1 MTAGGMYSS
10 MSSIISTISRR
21 SCTFASQ
28 PLFKNTCCLKSHR
41 LPQVSATYPISQ
53 HVASTFRSFSVF
65 QDFKPKAPESLTVE
79 IAEGILD
86 LTQFYCRYGISGQQ
100 LRHLA
105 SVPNL
110 TTIERWQQ
118 MMEVYVTTQ
127 IHVIAGLG
135 YESNPEGLNEY
146 ALHLAQVI
154 DTTDDTMKELFGEI
168 RRDTWR
174 GVVGIVFQID
184 PKDIPS
190 LPIEEARELMHKVS
204 NKMVDPD
211 ILLSIQNQTANIH
224 HDDEQ
229 TMLQMKHMVLQKVL
243 VNDVYLGG
251 SPSLVEQIGFG
262 SGAIGYAKVQCA
274 LSDHEGDPIMA
285 NYASTS
291 MVKILSA
298 AGIDVDKIEGPG
310 LSTNPV

>member
-1 MTAGGMYSS
+1 MTARGMRIS
-10 MSSIISTISRR
+10 MNSITSTISRR
-21 SCTFASQ
+21 SYLSAPQ
-28 PLFKNTCCLKSHR
+28 PLNKFINSNVGSQR
-41 LPQVSATYPISQ
+41 LSATSRLSCVLSSHAIC
-53 HVASTFRSFSVF
+53 RSFSVF
-65 QDFKPKAPESLTVE
+65 QDFKPKPPESLTVE

-86 LTQFYCRYGISGQQ
+86 LTQFYCQYGISGQQ
-100 LRHLA
+100 FRYLA

-110 TTIERWQQ
+110 STIERWQQ

-127 IHVIAGLG
+127 IHVVAGLG
-135 YESNPEGLNEY
+135 YESNAEGLNAY

-154 DTTDDTMKELFGEI
+154 EKTDDTMKELFAEI

-174 GVVGIVFQID
+174 GVVGTVFQIK
-184 PKDIPS
+184 PKDIPI
-190 LPIEEARELMHKVS
+190 LPIEQARELMHRVA
-204 NKMVDPD
+204 NRMVDPD
-211 ILLSIQNQTANIH
+211 ILLSIQNQTASIQ

-229 TMLQMKHMVLQKVL
+229 VVLQMKHMILQKIL
-243 VNDVYLGG
+243 VDDVYLGG

-262 SGAIGYAKVQCA
+262 SGASGYVKVQCA

-291 MVKILSA
+291 MMKILSA
-298 AGIDVDKIEGPG
+298 AGIDIDKIEGPG